1 MFTYEVKV
9 KQKSLLQSGAVI
21 KVLKIEYKQKEE
33 VFTKNLFF
41 KFETEKQTRTECK
54 SCKFFMF
61 CKKIKLDIAKSKKEN
76 LMFFMTKVEVEIRK
90 QLCEQKKLNIKLDE
104 IDLSLKIIMEES
116 L

>member
-9 KQKSLLQSGAVI
+9 KQKSFLQRGRVV
-21 KVLKIEYKQKEE
+21 KVLNIEYKQKEE
-33 VFTKNLFF
+33 VSPKNLFL

-61 CKKIKLDIAKSKKEN
+61 CKKIKLDITKSKKEN
-76 LMFFMTKVEVEIRK
+76 LMFFMTKVEAEIRK
-90 QLCEQKKLNIKLDE
+90 QLCEQKKINIKLDE